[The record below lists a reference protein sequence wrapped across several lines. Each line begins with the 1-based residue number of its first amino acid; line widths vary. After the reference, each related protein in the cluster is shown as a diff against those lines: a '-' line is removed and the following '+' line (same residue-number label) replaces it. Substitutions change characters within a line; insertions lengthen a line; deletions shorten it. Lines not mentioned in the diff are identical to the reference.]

1 MLPRN
6 LEEIKVEDMLTKR
19 QVVMSSLVE
28 PFMEE
33 KLEENIYLETVSSL
47 LTKEM
52 MPSYINSIIGTHLRY
67 PRHAIDGSRLP

>member
-1 MLPRN
+1 
-6 LEEIKVEDMLTKR
+6 
-19 QVVMSSLVE
+19 
-28 PFMEE
+28 MEE

-67 PRHAIDGSRLP
+67 PRHVIDGSRLP